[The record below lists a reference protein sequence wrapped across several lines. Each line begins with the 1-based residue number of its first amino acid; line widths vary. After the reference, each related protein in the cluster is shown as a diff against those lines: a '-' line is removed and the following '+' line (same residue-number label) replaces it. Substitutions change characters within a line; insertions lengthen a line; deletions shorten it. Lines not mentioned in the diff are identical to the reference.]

1 MSSFFATSSISDV
14 TDERKTFFN
23 VKQKQHL
30 LLLLLR
36 QMRNE
41 ESETY
46 SRDAESWLSSD

>member
-30 LLLLLR
+30 LLLLR